1 MTPRHWDA
9 HGPDD
14 DLADL
19 AGLAGTPIRSPTEA
33 SRVLRLLVGP
43 ESRGPAALW
52 CVLLDAD
59 DRLLPF
65 VLAIS
70 DRPLAPDA
78 GFADLL
84 CDDLASLLEHHAVG
98 GSVVAALVG
107 DADEDVCDQLTW
119 STALERSAERA
130 GVPLAAVVTVGP
142 HGPTVLVP
150 WTPSRCA
157 GEEPDPGGW
166 PEG

>member
-19 AGLAGTPIRSPTEA
+19 AELSGSPIRTPTDA
-33 SRVLRLLVGP
+33 ARVLRLLVGP
-43 ESRGPAALW
+43 EARGPAALW

-70 DRPLAPDA
+70 DRPLAPDP

-84 CDDLASLLEHHAVG
+84 CDDLASLLEHHAAG

-107 DADEDVCDQLTW
+107 DTDEDVCDQLTW
-119 STALERSAERA
+119 STELERSAQRA

-150 WTPSRCA
+150 WPAT
-157 GEEPDPGGW
+157 GPDDD
-166 PEG
+166 PEAALWDEL